1 MKGMI
6 VNIIILDL
14 ATRYRITLNKP
25 IKNTS
30 TDIKIYNNTC
40 LKHNTTALINN
51 SSVIG
56 VPSKVNMNNSHPMI
70 SHER

>member
-6 VNIIILDL
+6 VNIIILAL
-14 ATRYRITLNKP
+14 ATRYRIALNKP
-25 IKNTS
+25 IKITS
-30 TDIKIYNNTC
+30 IDIEIYNNTY
-40 LKHNTTALINN
+40 LRHNTTSLINN

-56 VPSKVNMNNSHPMI
+56 VPSEVNMNNSHPMI